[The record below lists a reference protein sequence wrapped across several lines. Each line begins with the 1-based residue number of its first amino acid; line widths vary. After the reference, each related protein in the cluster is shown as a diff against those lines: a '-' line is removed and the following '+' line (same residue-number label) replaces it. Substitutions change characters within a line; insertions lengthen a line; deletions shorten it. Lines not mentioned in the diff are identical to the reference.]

1 MFSSW
6 PHDDYSGWNE
16 KVNRWAWN
24 YGGDRRKFIWEGNNK
39 VLDLHR
45 IILWTI
51 LFFISRENI
60 MSVAWGNRPGFS
72 VVSVGKQ
79 VSSKV
84 WSLKTIFI
92 SDRISSFYIVN
103 YWLKVRNTIRHAH
116 FLKIVPRYIKIIDQ
130 IFGNFHSEIVEL
142 QIYIL
147 KYHQLCHI
155 INCTCWTC

>member
-1 MFSSW
+1 MMITPDGTRRLIGGPGTTVEIDESLFGKVIIKSSI
-6 PHDDYSGWNE
+6 ST
-16 KVNRWAWN
+16 V
-24 YGGDRRKFIWEGNNK
+24 F
-39 VLDLHR
+39 
-45 IILWTI
+45 LWTI